1 MRLWFVLWLRSYS
14 DERRREWSA
23 DGHARL
29 AGCGY
34 DRHAQRVHWSVRSGA
49 ERVGEQSVVRSCLR
63 LSRTAR
69 RSAQA
74 VVVGWNR
81 AMPDGETVG
90 ARSVYLVS
98 GAEWK
103 CIANG
108 SAAVDAARGNRLATS
123 DTHRCSAHRDV
134 IA

>member
-1 MRLWFVLWLRSYS
+1 MRLWCVRWLRSYS
-14 DERRREWSA
+14 DERRREWSG

-69 RSAQA
+69 RSAQV
-74 VVVGWNR
+74 VVVGWNW

-90 ARSVYLVS
+90 ARPVYLAS

-103 CIANG
+103 CIANCSG
-108 SAAVDAARGNRLATS
+108 PITSSAGTDYIGG
-123 DTHRCSAHRDV
+123 
-134 IA
+134 

>member
-1 MRLWFVLWLRSYS
+1 MRPWCVRLLRSCS

-34 DRHAQRVHWSVRSGA
+34 DRHAQRVHWPLRSGA
-49 ERVGEQSVVRSCLR
+49 ERVGEQSIVRSGLR

-74 VVVGWNR
+74 VVVGWNG
-81 AMPDGETVG
+81 AVPDGKTLG
-90 ARSVYLVS
+90 ARSVYLAS
-98 GAEWK
+98 CAEWK
-103 CIANG
+103 RIADG
-108 SAAVDAARGNRLATS
+108 SATVDAARGNRLATS
-123 DTHRCSAHRDV
+123 DTHRRSAHRDV